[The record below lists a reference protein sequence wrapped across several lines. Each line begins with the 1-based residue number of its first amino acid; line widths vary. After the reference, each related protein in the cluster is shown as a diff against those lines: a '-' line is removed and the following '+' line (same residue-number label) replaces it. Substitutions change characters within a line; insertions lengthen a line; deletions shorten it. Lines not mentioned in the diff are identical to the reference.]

1 MDSHVVR
8 WSVHLLVDALAWKVF
23 AGCRTSHRDDSD
35 DDRGLILDPTR
46 VSQEAHRNLVRNV
59 HSDRSRQA
67 KASGSLASS
76 DEPDKRKDDADGDM
90 VLKPGCASLWL
101 ICVV

>member
-1 MDSHVVR
+1 M
-8 WSVHLLVDALAWKVF
+8 HLLVDALAWKAFVH
-23 AGCRTSHRDDSD
+23 CRTSHRDGRD
-35 DDRGLILDPTR
+35 DDPGLILDPTH
-46 VSQEAHRNLVRNV
+46 VSQEAHRNLVHKV
-59 HSDRSRQA
+59 HSDRSGQA

-76 DEPDKRKDDADGDM
+76 DEPDMRKDDADGDM